1 MTAIDRTYRPL
12 DAVETKTAEG
22 SLTSVNEYAPRV
34 RGGSFASVLFIVVF
48 AWLMLMG
55 YGAVSLYSWFSH

>member
-12 DAVETKTAEG
+12 DADETKTAEG

-34 RGGSFASVLFIVVF
+34 RGGSFASVLFVVMV
-48 AWLMLMG
+48 AWLMLLG
-55 YGAVSLYSWFSH
+55 YGALWLYDWFSH